1 MKTYI
6 FGAGASYGYDESL
19 PKELWPPLTTEFF
32 SKGTKLGIFSEE
44 DFPDLFTT
52 LKEYL
57 KNENL
62 SEQGCDIE
70 KFLQYLADNFI
81 STKPQ
86 KSDDFKRVQ
95 QLQSALSQS
104 FYFIYQLFR
113 HYAFFYT
120 PKFDSYRRI
129 AFYYNNCKYG
139 VITLNYDILFELALR
154 SVNLNYHYFVGPH
167 YPKSVPVVKVHGSIN
182 WINSCKGGIVYENT
196 GKNIFQTVT
205 QSIYSNKFW
214 LSPMV
219 VLPLDGVK
227 DISYT
232 DFVRSGLDYDE
243 PALIPP
249 LANYKDY
256 KKIERYKEIW
266 QFAESI
272 LQETSELIVIGCSIR
287 KEDIKFRDLI
297 KDTLKNDIPIT
308 IVSPEHKNVMEE
320 LKCLG
325 KTNFEEPFESFE
337 KYTKNL

>member
-6 FGAGASYGYDESL
+6 LGAGASYGFDESL
-19 PKELWPPLTTEFF
+19 SKELRPPLTTEFF
-32 SKGTKLGIFSEE
+32 FKGTKLGIFSEQ

-52 LKEYL
+52 FKKYL

-62 SEQGCDIE
+62 SEEMCDIE

-86 KSDDFKRVQ
+86 KPDDFKRIR
-95 QLQSALSQS
+95 QLQRALSQS

-113 HYAFFYT
+113 YYAFFYT
-120 PKFDSYRRI
+120 PKFDSYRRL
-129 AFYYNNCKYG
+129 ALNYNNCKYG
-139 VITLNYDILFELALR
+139 IITLNYDILFELALR

-167 YPKSVPVVKVHGSIN
+167 YPKSVPVAKIHGSIN
-182 WINSCKGGIVYENT
+182 WINSCKGGIAYENI
-196 GKNIFQTVT
+196 GKDIFQTVT
-205 QSIYSNKFW
+205 QPIYSNKFY
-214 LSPMV
+214 LSPMM

-227 DISYT
+227 DVSYT
-232 DFVRSGLDYDE
+232 DLIRSGSDYDE

-256 KKIERYKEIW
+256 EKVERYKEVW

-272 LQETSELIVIGCSIR
+272 LRETSELIVIGCSVR

-297 KDTLKNDIPIT
+297 KDSLKNDIPIT
-308 IVSPEHKNVMEE
+308 IVSPGQKNVMEE
-320 LKCLG
+320 LKSLG
-325 KTNFEEPFESFE
+325 KTKFKEPFESFD
-337 KYTKNL
+337 KYTKTL